1 MSYVKTGLNLTE
13 SQKES
18 IKKAYVNKQP
28 VSIKLTAS
36 QLSGNDHLGL
46 TKAQY
51 KKVTLARN
59 KKTGVSLKL
68 SKTQVAKQGG
78 FLAGLANL
86 VKFIAPTLLKKVL
99 PALGIAAASGAISGA
114 TNKAVQGK
122 GVRRK
127 RGRPKKAKRQGSG
140 LILGPN
146 SPFKNIPLLN
156 ILL

>member
-18 IKKAYVNKQP
+18 IKKAYISKRP

-51 KKVTLARN
+51 KKVTIARN
-59 KKTGVSLKL
+59 KKIGVSLKL
-68 SKTQVAKQGG
+68 SKTQVMKQGG
-78 FLAGLANL
+78 FLGGLANL
-86 VKFIAPTLLKKVL
+86 VKFAAPFFLKKVL

-122 GVRRK
+122 GVKRR
-127 RGRPKKAKRQGSG
+127 RPKRAKRKGAG

-156 ILL
+156 LIL